1 MILVADSGSTKTSW
15 ILQGEG
21 VSRHFH
27 TIGLNPLFIDATGI
41 ATVIQKSEMNSWAAE
56 VKEVY
61 FYGASCSSTA
71 RNKVVQDGLSLI
83 FTGAKKIE
91 VDHDMKSASIA
102 LCGNKPGVA
111 CILGTGANSCLWDG
125 QNIVESIE
133 APGFILGDE
142 ASGAYFGKKIIALY
156 LYKRLPK
163 EISSFIEANYS
174 SKKDDIYKAVYQEK
188 FPNLYLATYAKI
200 YSAFRTE
207 KLIQEILR
215 DGFQEFVTYHLLPYD
230 QIEKREIHFVG
241 SIAYHF
247 KEELSEVL
255 LRNGLTPGDF
265 LANPVERLLQWHLR
279 ANG

>member
-15 ILQGEG
+15 ILYGQGEA
-21 VSRHFH
+21 RHFN
-27 TIGLNPLFIDATGI
+27 TIGLNPLFIDAPGI
-41 ATVIQKSEMNSWAAE
+41 ASVIQKSEMNLWAAE
-56 VKEVY
+56 VKEVF
-61 FYGASCSSTA
+61 FYGASCSSVA
-71 RNKVVQDGLSLI
+71 RNKVVSDGLSLV
-83 FTGAKKIE
+83 FKEAKKIE

-102 LCGNKPGVA
+102 LCGDNPGVA

-125 QNIVESIE
+125 QKIVESIE

-156 LYKRLPK
+156 LYNRLPR
-163 EISSFIEANYS
+163 EISQYLESNYTY
-174 SKKDDIYKAVYQEK
+174 KKDEIYKSVYQEK

-200 YSAFRTE
+200 YSAFR
-207 KLIQEILR
+207 KDALIQQILKE
-215 DGFQEFVTYHLLPYD
+215 GFQEFVTYHLLPYD

-255 LRNGLTPGDF
+255 VKNGLTPGNF
-265 LANPVERLLQWHLR
+265 LANPVERLLQWHLKG
-279 ANG
+279 NS

>member
-15 ILQGEG
+15 MLHGEG
-21 VSRHFH
+21 ASKHFH
-27 TIGLNPLFIDATGI
+27 TIGLNPLFIDASGI
-41 ATVIQKSEMNSWAAE
+41 AAVIEKSEMHSWAAE

-61 FYGASCSSTA
+61 FYGASCSSVA
-71 RNKVVQDGLSLI
+71 RNKVVRDGLSLV
-83 FTGAKKIE
+83 FTRAHKIE

-102 LCGNKPGVA
+102 LCGDKPGVA

-125 QNIVESIE
+125 QHIVESIE

-156 LYKRLPK
+156 LYKRLPN
-163 EISSFIEANYS
+163 EISSYLEKNYPF
-174 SKKDDIYKAVYQEK
+174 KKDDIYKSVYQEK

-200 YSAFRTE
+200 YSAFRTDE
-207 KLIQEILR
+207 LIQQILR
-215 DGFQEFVTYHLLPYD
+215 HGFQEFVTYHLLPYN

-247 KEELSEVL
+247 KEELSDVL
-255 LRNGLTPGDF
+255 VRNGLNPGIF

-279 ANG
+279 ANV